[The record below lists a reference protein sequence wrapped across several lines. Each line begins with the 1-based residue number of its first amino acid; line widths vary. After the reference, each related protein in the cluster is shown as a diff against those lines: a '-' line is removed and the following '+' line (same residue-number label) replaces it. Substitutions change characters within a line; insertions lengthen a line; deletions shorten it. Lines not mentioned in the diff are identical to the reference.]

1 MANGPTHIL
10 VGVIAGTGAA
20 VFKSKGQE
28 TPCRF
33 LEAAGGA
40 LGGYLG
46 GKLPDILEPA
56 TSSWH
61 RSTAHSFSAAAVVA
75 TGLAKVDI
83 FQNYCRR
90 RADSIA
96 AVRATMPEDGGLG
109 VLLQLLAEAFWR
121 LCAGFAAGLAAG
133 YLSHLA
139 LDALSPRC
147 IPII

>member
-1 MANGPTHIL
+1 M
-10 VGVIAGTGAA
+10 IAGTGAA
-20 VFKSKGQE
+20 VLTSKDQP

-61 RSTAHSFSAAAVVA
+61 RSTAHSFSAAAMVG

-83 FQNYCRR
+83 FQNYCRQ
-90 RADSIA
+90 RADHFA
-96 AVRATMPEDGGLG
+96 TVRAAMPEGGIGGL
-109 VLLQLLAEAFWR
+109 LHLLAEAFWR

-139 LDALSPRC
+139 LDALTPRC